1 MTCPVTLVGGI
12 ICVLGAY
19 IFYVLAVALSF
30 HPLRS
35 LPGPPVRGYLGNHLN
50 LVLKYDGL
58 ASVRPAL
65 IAYPLTALRYLPE
78 RMNCSLANT
87 VER

>member
-1 MTCPVTLVGGI
+1 MTCSVTLVGG

-19 IFYVLAVALSF
+19 IFYLLAVALSF
-30 HPLRS
+30 NPLRS
-35 LPGPPVRGYLGNHLN
+35 LPGPPVRGYFGNHLN

-58 ASVRPAL
+58 ASTRPAL
-65 IAYPLTALRYLPE
+65 TACPVTALRYPPE
-78 RMNCSLANT
+78 RMNCSPANT